1 MNKDVE
7 NTNETHRP
15 ELGIS
20 VVISSYLTKEKF
32 VLWFIIIPLFLLGL
46 HLGAIITHILL
57 NFSFEFPIF
66 VRLTGILTGIW
77 IWLGI
82 YIYSKNYK
90 KLEK

>member
-1 MNKDVE
+1 MNKNVE
-7 NTNETHRP
+7 TLNETQNP

-32 VLWFIIIPLFLLGL
+32 ILWFIIIPLFLLGL
-46 HLGAIITHILL
+46 HLGVIITHISL
-57 NFSFEFPIF
+57 NFSFEIPIF

-82 YIYSKNYK
+82 YLYAKNYK
-90 KLEK
+90 KLEN

>member
-1 MNKDVE
+1 MIE
-7 NTNETHRP
+7 NIENSNEAQKP

-20 VVISSYLTKEKF
+20 VVISSYLPKEKF

-46 HLGAIITHILL
+46 HLGAIITHISL

-66 VRLTGILTGIW
+66 VRITGTLTGIW

-82 YIYSKNYK
+82 YLYAKNHK